1 MHDHDAAQP
10 HAHAQTHA
18 QNEGAHDHDH
28 DHDHGHHHAHGDS
41 HNGHHHH
48 APASFGAAFAIGTLL
63 NAGFVV
69 AEVGAGL
76 SAHSMALIGDA
87 GHNLGDVLGLVLAWV
102 ASILARRGPTHRYT
116 YGYGRGTI
124 LAALINASLLLVSV
138 GAIAVEAVRRLIH
151 PEVTHPLTIG
161 LVAAIGI
168 AINGVTA
175 LLFAAG
181 RRGEANLRAAFAHM
195 AGDAVISAGVV
206 LAAVV
211 LAFTGWQRID
221 PAVSLLLAGLI
232 AWSTRDLFAESLTL
246 SFDAVPDTIDAA
258 AVRTYLAALP
268 GVLRLHDL
276 HIWPMSTSRAALTCH
291 LVTAAAPDDGFVSR
305 ACVALHER
313 FGIDHSTLQLEREG
327 DPCALEPD
335 HVI

>member
-1 MHDHDAAQP
+1 
-10 HAHAQTHA
+10 
-18 QNEGAHDHDH
+18 
-28 DHDHGHHHAHGDS
+28 
-41 HNGHHHH
+41 
-48 APASFGAAFAIGTLL
+48 
-63 NAGFVV
+63 
-69 AEVGAGL
+69 
-76 SAHSMALIGDA
+76 MALIGDA

-102 ASILARRGPTHRYT
+102 AAGLARRGPTHRYT

-124 LAALINASLLLVSV
+124 LAALINASLLLISV
-138 GAIAVEAVRRLIH
+138 GAIALGAIQRLIH
-151 PEVTHPLTIG
+151 PVVTQPLTIG

-168 AINGVTA
+168 AINGATA

-181 RRGEANLRAAFAHM
+181 RHGEANLRATFAHM

-206 LAAVV
+206 LAACAIA
-211 LAFTGWQRID
+211 LSGWQRID

-232 AWSTRDLFAESLTL
+232 AWSTRGLFTESLTL
-246 SFDAVPDTIDAA
+246 SFDAVPGSIDAA
-258 AVRTYLAALP
+258 AVRAYLAALP

-276 HIWPMSTSRAALTCH
+276 HIWPLSTSRVALTCH
-291 LVTAAAPDDGFVSR
+291 LVTAAAPAEDFIAC